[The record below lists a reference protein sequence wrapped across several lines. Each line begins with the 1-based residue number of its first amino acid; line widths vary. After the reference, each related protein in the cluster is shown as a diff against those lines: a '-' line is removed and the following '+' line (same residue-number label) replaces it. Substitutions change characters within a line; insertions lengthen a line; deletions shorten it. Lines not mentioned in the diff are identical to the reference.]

1 MLVGEPLRHVATQRG
16 RGLAWAAPARHLRAP
31 APGAPSTSSP
41 PLRPHKLGN
50 HLEAAM
56 VTQLVAFYELDHIGA
71 RRLNDSVGPDVRK
84 KSVINKPLMTKRDL
98 VIRISNETGLVQQ
111 QVLDVIQKTLD
122 YISQSVAQG
131 RKVELR
137 NFGVFEVKV
146 RKARVGRNPNAPE
159 TDVPIPERAV
169 VKFKP
174 GKEMREKVIKL
185 TSAQVAAAA
194 AEEDRSDK
202 DKGDED

>member
-1 MLVGEPLRHVATQRG
+1 
-16 RGLAWAAPARHLRAP
+16 
-31 APGAPSTSSP
+31 
-41 PLRPHKLGN
+41 
-50 HLEAAM
+50 
-56 VTQLVAFYELDHIGA
+56 
-71 RRLNDSVGPDVRK
+71 
-84 KSVINKPLMTKRDL
+84 MTKRDL
-98 VIRISNETGLVQQ
+98 VIRISSETGLVQQ
-111 QVLDVIQKTLD
+111 DVLDVIQKTLD

-185 TSAQVAAAA
+185 TAAQVAAAA
-194 AEEDRSDK
+194 AEEERSDK
-202 DKGDED
+202 EKGNED

>member
-1 MLVGEPLRHVATQRG
+1 M
-16 RGLAWAAPARHLRAP
+16 
-31 APGAPSTSSP
+31 
-41 PLRPHKLGN
+41 
-50 HLEAAM
+50 
-56 VTQLVAFYELDHIGA
+56 
-71 RRLNDSVGPDVRK
+71 
-84 KSVINKPLMTKRDL
+84 
-98 VIRISNETGLVQQ
+98 RISSETGLVQQ
-111 QVLDVIQKTLD
+111 HVLDVIQKTLD

-137 NFGVFEVKV
+137 NFGVFEVKI

-174 GKEMREKVIKL
+174 GKDMRENVIKL

-194 AEEDRSDK
+194 AEDERSEKEKGNED
-202 DKGDED
+202 